1 MTQNGYNPKFHRGL
15 LHPRYWATWFGIG
28 IAVIC
33 AFLPYKLRDNIAVK
47 LAKIAV
53 KIKSKPLTRA
63 IINTYECY
71 PNLTENERN
80 RLLLSTYTNAACSV
94 LSFAVLLVRSKEYV
108 ENRSKFIGEQ
118 YLQQELDKG
127 HNLIL
132 LVPHTWAIDYPGVIL
147 ASRGIHVAAMMKKQ
161 RNPVIDWL
169 MNEQR
174 LKYGGRTH
182 ERNDGVKPF
191 IKSIR
196 EGYVGYYLPDEDH
209 GPQHSVFVPF
219 MATEKATLT
228 GLGKLAR
235 LSKATVLPVIPY
247 YDRHTGTYVIDVQEP
262 LENFPTGNEETDA
275 RMMNERI
282 ERFVEKHPDQ
292 YMWILNILRSRPNG
306 TQRY

>member
-1 MTQNGYNPKFHRGL
+1 MTTNTYNPQFHKGL
-15 LHPRYWATWFGIG
+15 LHPKYWATWFAIG
-28 IAVIC
+28 IAVIL
-33 AFLPYKLRDNIAVK
+33 AFVPYKLRDGLALG

-53 KIKSKPLTRA
+53 TIKSSPLTRA
-63 IINTYECY
+63 IINTYECF
-71 PNLTENERN
+71 PHLSARERD
-80 RLLLSTYTNAACSV
+80 RLLLETYTNAACSV
-94 LSFAVLLVRSKEYV
+94 LSFAVLLVRSKSYV
-108 ENRSKFIGEQ
+108 EKRAKFIGEEHLTKQ
-118 YLQQELDKG
+118 LSNKQ
-127 HNLIL
+127 NLIL
-132 LVPHTWAIDYPGVIL
+132 LVPHTWAIDIPGVIL

-182 ERNDGVKPF
+182 ERNDGIKPF

-209 GPQHSVFVPF
+209 GPKHSVFVPF

-247 YDRHTGTYVIDVQEP
+247 YDRKTGQYIIEVQEP
-262 LENFPTGNEETDA
+262 LEPFPSDSEEVDA

-282 ERFVEKHPDQ
+282 ERFITKQPAQ
-292 YMWILNILRSRPNG
+292 YMWILNILRSRADG
-306 TQRY
+306 SKRY